1 MNANEEVAEDLLKLV
16 IKKDNLTTVFWQQI
30 QLEQDHCILRIKML
44 NIYYVSHMFSL
55 NIHGLNI

>member
-30 QLEQDHCILRIKML
+30 
-44 NIYYVSHMFSL
+44 
-55 NIHGLNI
+55 